1 MFQKISGFH
10 LWLSRA
16 LMFIGVGCFIVG
28 IVSHAIGTMPGMK
41 PTDWLIMTAAV
52 WALSVWSVLMGLA
65 ESIKE

>member
-1 MFQKISGFH
+1 MFQKISNFY
-10 LWLSRA
+10 LWLSRV

-28 IVSHAIGTMPGMK
+28 IVGHATNTVLGME